1 MSILILGHAKHGKDE
16 FAARLCK
23 HVPLRFASSSETAL
37 VAIYPVLTHILREE
51 DKRVLFENRSEH
63 RELWRLLIE
72 LYNTPDKAALSKL
85 ILHDKDVYVGM
96 RTTAEFQASK
106 HLFDLVVW
114 VDGSKRKP
122 LEPSMQI
129 QQTDD
134 MVYIDNNGSLEDLET
149 QVVEFVNNY
158 KEFLC

>member
-1 MSILILGHAKHGKDE
+1 MSILVLGHARHGKDE

-23 HVPLRFASSSETAL
+23 HVPLKFASSSETAL
-37 VAIYPVLTHILREE
+37 VAIYPVLTHILQEK
-51 DKRVLFENRSEH
+51 DKQILFANRSEH

-72 LYNTPDKAALSKL
+72 LYNTPDKSALSRL
-85 ILHDKDVYVGM
+85 ILKDNDIYVGM
-96 RTTAEFQASK
+96 RSTAEFQASK

-114 VDGSKRKP
+114 VDASERKP
-122 LEPSMQI
+122 LEPSMHI

-134 MVYIDNNGSLEDLET
+134 MVYIDNNGSLDDLEA
-149 QVVEFVNNY
+149 QVVAFVNNY